1 MTDKHH
7 VSPNTVTVALC
18 DDHEVY
24 RRELMT
30 ALESDADI
38 QVIAESDLP
47 GGLGPIVTELPPK
60 VVVVDLTP
68 ANAGDPIEL
77 IKNLRKRMPDA
88 AILAIGGPNDDLAP
102 ALIAGALG
110 AVDKNTALSMGGFV
124 IHALA
129 ARKLFI
135 DRRAAQSL
143 LKTIHDHPRRT
154 EIPQGQVDLVD
165 ELANVDTIADL
176 GRDSFRGA
184 KNERELVSLL
194 VTLRSRRRS
203 D

>member
-1 MTDKHH
+1 M
-7 VSPNTVTVALC
+7 SPNPVTVALC

-24 RRELMT
+24 RRELLT

-47 GGLGPIVTELPPK
+47 GGLGPIVTEIPPK
-60 VVVVDLTP
+60 VIVVDMTP
-68 ANAGDPIEL
+68 AKSGNPIE
-77 IKNLRKRMPDA
+77 IIQNLAQRMPDVS
-88 AILAIGGPNDDLAP
+88 ILAIGGPNDDLAA

-110 AVDKNTALSMGGFV
+110 AIDKNTALSMGSFV
-124 IHALA
+124 VHALS

-135 DRRAAQSL
+135 DQRAARAL
-143 LKTIHDHPRRT
+143 LRTIHDHPRRT

-165 ELANVDTIADL
+165 ELANVETIADL
-176 GRDSFRGA
+176 ANDSFRGA

-194 VTLRSRRRS
+194 VTLRSRRKT